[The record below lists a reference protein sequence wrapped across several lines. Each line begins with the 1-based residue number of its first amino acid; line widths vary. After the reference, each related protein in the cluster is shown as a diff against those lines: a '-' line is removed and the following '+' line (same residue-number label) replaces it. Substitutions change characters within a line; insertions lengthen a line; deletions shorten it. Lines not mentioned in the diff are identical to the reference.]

1 MSYRELIMIDV
12 KEMLRRR
19 AAKQS
24 ARHVA
29 RDTGIDRK
37 TVARYFEA
45 AATLPL
51 PVDRAPTDEEVHEVA
66 QRVQARPTNDTTA
79 EWAEV
84 ELHRERIAQWLELK
98 RPLRLRKIHTLLRRD
113 HGLAA
118 SYDTLRR
125 FAMKE
130 FGWRKKAPTVRL
142 ADTAP
147 GQVARVDFGLM
158 GMFADATGK
167 LRRLH
172 VLIVTLAFSRYQ
184 FVWPSYE
191 QTTEAVCAGLDAAWR
206 FFGCMPGVLLP
217 DNMSAMVKKSD
228 ELAPV
233 LVPAFLDYVQARE
246 LLVDTA
252 RVRSPKDKARV
263 ENQVPYV
270 RESWFDGESFV
281 DLDDARTHAEA
292 WCRDV
297 AGARVHGTTRE
308 VPRDV
313 FERQERGVMK
323 PAPTTPFDVPHWS
336 DATVHPD
343 HHVQVLRSL
352 YSVPTRYIGK
362 LVRVRADSSIVRIY
376 LGTELVKVHARVAPG
391 NRVSFKLKK
400 KRVRNPP
407 EMWVREEEAFQPIIE
422 PAAFHTVRGVILARH
437 RRLSDDEMLGRLRA
451 ILDAHGRVSGV
462 LIDETDGMPSTAA
475 FRTRFGSLLSAYE
488 KVGYSP
494 ERDYRHVDTTRRL
507 RALCPAL
514 VDDVVASLERAGAR
528 VEREPGVGLLTINGQ
543 LRVAIVVARCRAMAG
558 GAPRWTVS
566 LDRDHDPEL
575 TIAVRMDDANASPRD
590 YFLFPSLDLRSGR
603 VQLAER
609 NFLGIDAYRYDTL
622 DYFVGMG
629 EQITVEVAA

>member
-24 ARHVA
+24 VRHVA

-130 FGWRKKAPTVRL
+130 LGWRKKAPTVRL

-147 GQVARVDFGLM
+147 GQVAQVDFGRM
-158 GMFADATGK
+158 GMFTDATGK

-172 VLIVTLAFSRYQ
+172 ALIVTLAFSRYQ
-184 FVWPSYE
+184 FVWPSFE

-217 DNMSAMVKKSD
+217 DNMSAMVQKAD
-228 ELAPV
+228 ELAPL

-270 RESWFDGESFV
+270 RESWFDGESFT
-281 DLDDARTHAEA
+281 DLDDARAHAEA

-313 FERQERGVMK
+313 FDQQERAVMK
-323 PAPTTPFDVPHWS
+323 PAPTSPFDVPHWS
-336 DATVHPD
+336 DAKVHPD

-391 NRVSFKLKK
+391 
-400 KRVRNPP
+400 KRSTDVNDY
-407 EMWVREEEAFQPIIE
+407 PIGK
-422 PAAFHTVRGVILARH
+422 GVIATRDTASLVVAAKKCGVHVGIYAERLLAVPLPWTRM
-437 RRLSDDEMLGRLRA
+437 RLVYALLRLCKKYGE
-451 ILDAHGRVSGV
+451 GRVEAICQSA
-462 LIDETDGMPSTAA
+462 LA
-475 FRTRFGSLLSAYE
+475 F
-488 KVGYSP
+488 
-494 ERDYRHVDTTRRL
+494 
-507 RALCPAL
+507 
-514 VDDVVASLERAGAR
+514 DVVDVRRITRMLEVAHQPAS
-528 VEREPGVGLLTINGQ
+528 P
-543 LRVAIVVARCRAMAG
+543 
-558 GAPRWTVS
+558 TVS
-566 LDRDHDPEL
+566 ERRVVPLAPPRFARTTEHFA
-575 TIAVRMDDANASPRD
+575 TRASATKGDAP
-590 YFLFPSLDLRSGR
+590 
-603 VQLAER
+603 
-609 NFLGIDAYRYDTL
+609 
-622 DYFVGMG
+622 
-629 EQITVEVAA
+629 